1 MVGGNEAIAVPMPDG
16 GCRASAAPPA
26 PTPRQVVPA
35 VAAGDG
41 RPVLQS
47 PHAGRWRLRATV
59 ADAVPALASARVIPA
74 QTRTMSTSGLDAV
87 IWGITNGG
95 RVFRP
100 SDWAERLAG
109 LTSAF
114 GHDQKLA
121 YSPLVR
127 PVTIGGV
134 KAVIVG
140 HELETVEPR
149 LHQFL
154 LGFARDNELQVAR
167 AEGALA
173 APQRLAPPAVAKVT
187 AQPRPAEPREPI

>member
-1 MVGGNEAIAVPMPDG
+1 
-16 GCRASAAPPA
+16 
-26 PTPRQVVPA
+26 
-35 VAAGDG
+35 
-41 RPVLQS
+41 
-47 PHAGRWRLRATV
+47 
-59 ADAVPALASARVIPA
+59 
-74 QTRTMSTSGLDAV
+74 MSTSGLDAV
-87 IWGITNGG
+87 IWGITTGG

-140 HELETVEPR
+140 QELEVLEPR
-149 LHQFL
+149 LHHFL
-154 LGFARDNELQVAR
+154 LGFARDNGLQVAL
-167 AEGALA
+167 AAGALA
-173 APQRLAPPAVAKVT
+173 APQRLLPPALAKAAPT
-187 AQPRPAEPREPI
+187 ARAAEPREPV